1 MAIRIRKVGDTTIA
15 LCAAKSRSMPGDLY
29 LGDAAHHALSTKF
42 VLDWYSEGI
51 LKDTHLADEELVRLM
66 KKHESERH

>member
-29 LGDAAHHALSTKF
+29 LDDAVHHALSTKF

-51 LKDTHLADEELVRLM
+51 LKDTDSADEVLVPLM
-66 KKHESERH
+66 KEHEQL